1 MAEIST
7 ARPPRLTPE
16 QRRAAV
22 AQFERA
28 NQVLTAGDF
37 DYGRQLLLN
46 CARIDPLNPVYRQAL
61 RQAQRARFANNQR
74 GQSLAYLRSLSS
86 RWRLTRAL
94 QRGDDVEALYQAELI
109 LMRNPWDLGAH
120 LGMARAF
127 EQLDCLDLSIWT
139 LEQLRPSRPDD
150 VRVNRRLA
158 GLYERRG
165 NFMQAIALWQLVR
178 RARPHDEE
186 AQRKAKDLA
195 ASATIAK
202 GRYEEAIHGSA
213 PTPLL
218 TGSSGEMKAL
228 SGETKAASPAETH
241 TDHPPAAT
249 ETSETAAPVMTE
261 RSPREAAT
269 LQARIEADPQN
280 PNTHLHLA
288 GFYRRHDQLER
299 AHDVLQKA
307 LEPTRNHFDVQ
318 MALLDLEIEPLR
330 HDLAIT
336 EERLRQK
343 PGQSDLVQVRSR
355 LAKEINS
362 RELEYHRRRSD
373 RYPTDAPARF
383 EMALRLVR
391 AGHTEEAIRELQT
404 VRNDPR
410 CHGKA
415 LFYLG
420 FCFKLRKNWRLAQRN
435 FEEALPLLTDDP
447 ALHKEA
453 LYLLATGSADVGEH
467 SRAIDYACEL
477 ANVDYGY
484 KNINRLLDEWQ
495 AKAAK

>member
-7 ARPPRLTPE
+7 ARLPRLTPE
-16 QRRAAV
+16 QRRAAA

-28 NQVLTAGDF
+28 NQVLTAGDL

-61 RQAQRARFANNQR
+61 RQAQRAKFANSRR
-74 GQSLAYLRSLSS
+74 GQPFAYLRSLPA

-94 QRGDDVEALYQAELI
+94 RQGEYGEALYQAELI
-109 LMRNPWDLGAH
+109 LMRDPWDLGAH

-127 EQLDCLDLSIWT
+127 EELDCPDLAIWT
-139 LEQLRPSRPDD
+139 VEQVRPSRPED

-165 NFMQAIALWQLVR
+165 NFTQAIALWQMVR
-178 RARPHDEE
+178 KARPHDDE

-202 GRYEEAIHGSA
+202 GRYEEAVHGSA

-218 TGSSGEMKAL
+218 TGSSGEMKAA
-228 SGETKAASPAETH
+228 GQTETQ
-241 TDHPPAAT
+241 TDHAVTADEPTESTAPAL
-249 ETSETAAPVMTE
+249 EE
-261 RSPREAAT
+261 RAPREAAT
-269 LQARIEADPQN
+269 LQARVEADPQN
-280 PNTHLHLA
+280 PNAHLHLA
-288 GFYRRHDQLER
+288 GYYRRVDQLDR
-299 AHDVLQKA
+299 AREVLQKA

-343 PGQSDLVQVRSR
+343 PGQADLVQVRSR
-355 LAKEINS
+355 LAREINA

-391 AGHTEEAIRELQT
+391 AGQTEEAIRELQT

-435 FEEALPLLTDDP
+435 FEEALPQLSDDP
-447 ALHKEA
+447 ALRKEA
-453 LYLLATGSADVGEH
+453 LYLLATGSAEAGELN
-467 SRAIDYACEL
+467 RAVDFACEL

-484 KNINRLLDEWQ
+484 KNISRLLDEWQ
-495 AKAAK
+495 TKVAK